1 MRYVAVLV
9 FSLSCTCAVARA
21 DTVVFKNGDRLT
33 GSLVDVRSGNLTL
46 ASEVLGTVTIPLSQ
60 VASYASAVPA
70 VIVRTDEQIARG
82 QVELAP
88 TGDWQVT
95 EAGSSQTV
103 SAASVSAIL
112 TADSYSAQF
121 EQRPKVWENWDGAV
135 NFGYSI
141 SRGDQ
146 DTRTLSSTVDA
157 TREGPYNLIFR
168 PHFRTNYNLTMLFSR
183 AEQTGS
189 FVSSNTITTRLRQD
203 YLFSMKDFVFGF
215 GQLDH
220 IDAQGLYLRK
230 TVGGGFGRDLI
241 RSERMLLSALGGINY
256 VHEKFTSGLS
266 MRNAE
271 ASLGENLGFQI
282 NSRLRLDHA
291 LTFYPNLTEG
301 GQYRGDMRAN
311 LSARIYERLTA
322 NIGVIDLYLS
332 NPSPGSQKNNVAF
345 TTGLGVT
352 F

>member
-1 MRYVAVLV
+1 VGA
-9 FSLSCTCAVARA
+9 AARA

-33 GSLVDVRSGNLTL
+33 GTFVDVRSGNLTL
-46 ASEVLGTVTIPLSQ
+46 ASEVLGNVTIPLGQ
-60 VASYASAVPA
+60 VESFSAGMPA

-82 QVELAP
+82 QIELAP

-95 EAGSSQTV
+95 EAGGTQTV
-103 SAASVSAIL
+103 SAASVNAIL
-112 TADSYSAQF
+112 TAETYSAQF
-121 EQRPKVWENWDGAV
+121 EQRPKVWENWDGSV

-146 DTRTLSSTVDA
+146 DTRTLSSTVGA

-168 PHFRTNYNLTMLFSR
+168 PHFRTNYNLAMLFSK
-183 AEQTGS
+183 AEQTGTL
-189 FVSSNTITTRLRQD
+189 VRSNTITTRLRQD
-203 YLFSMKDFVFGF
+203 YFFSERDFLFGF

-241 RSERMLLSALGGINY
+241 HNERMLFSALGGINY
-256 VHEKFTSGLS
+256 VHEKFTTGLS
-266 MRNAE
+266 TRNAE

-282 NSRLRLDHA
+282 NSLLRLDHA
-291 LTFYPNLTEG
+291 LTVYPNLTEG

-311 LSARIYERLTA
+311 LAAQIYERLTA
-322 NIGVIDLYLS
+322 NIGVINLYLS
-332 NPSPGSQKNNVAF
+332 NPSPGSQKNNFAF